1 MPAASSIILA
11 PFVPLYG
18 AITVAHRALYKRGL
32 LRTTE
37 LPTPVISI
45 GNITAGGT
53 GKTPLVE
60 FIARHAAALGRQTCI
75 LTRGYGR
82 KDPNTRVLVSD
93 GNQLLA
99 QAVAAGDEPVMLA
112 TNLKG
117 IAAVI
122 SDANRVAAAKWAHEN
137 LKTEIFILDDGF
149 QHFRIARDLNI
160 VTIDATNP
168 WGDGHLLPRGLLRE
182 HPRNLERSDC
192 IVITRADQA
201 NNIAELK
208 HAIDGFSGGRP
219 LFTSRMKVGGW
230 RRGTADGEFTSK
242 PTQPVGVFCGIANAS
257 SFLRELKNESID
269 PVFFSEFPDHHRY
282 TQIDLDQIVISA
294 NRTGARALVTTAKD
308 AVKLKNLKL
317 ELPCYVM
324 DIEIQIDDVAEFLKL
339 IQTAVDV
346 KKR

>member
-1 MPAASSIILA
+1 MRAASSIILA

-18 AITVAHRALYKRGL
+18 AVTATHRALYKRGL
-32 LRTTE
+32 LHTTD

-60 FIARHAAALGRQTCI
+60 FTARHASALGRRTCI

-82 KDPNTRVLVSD
+82 KDPNARVVVSD

-99 QAVAAGDEPVMLA
+99 DADIAGDEPVMLA
-112 TNLKG
+112 RNLKG

-122 SDANRVAAAKWAHEN
+122 SDSNRVAAAKWAHDN
-137 LKTEIFILDDGF
+137 LNTEIFILDDGF
-149 QHFRIARDLNI
+149 QHFRISRDLNI

-168 WGDGHLLPRGLLRE
+168 WGNGHLLPRGLLRE
-182 HPRNLERSDC
+182 HPRNLRRSDC

-201 NNIAELK
+201 NNIDELK
-208 HAIDGFSGGRP
+208 QEINAFSGGCP
-219 LFTSRMKVGGW
+219 LFTSTMKVGRW
-230 RRGTADGEFTSK
+230 RSCIDQELSTK
-242 PTQPVGVFCGIANAS
+242 PAEPVGVFCGIANPK
-257 SFLRELKNESID
+257 SFLRALKNQSID
-269 PVFFSEFPDHHRY
+269 PVFVSEFPDHHRY
-282 TQIDLDQIVISA
+282 SQLDLDQIVASA
-294 NRTGARALVTTAKD
+294 NRNGAQSLVTTAKD

-317 ELPCYVM
+317 TLPCYVI
-324 DIEIQIDDVAEFLKL
+324 DIEIQINDVASFLKL

-346 KKR
+346 PKR